1 MSLVG
6 RILRLASFVAFLVA
20 IADRPDLFAAPEDL
34 YIDWPLDAMTRGGPG
49 RALVM
54 GHNVYVQQNFRS
66 TTNLQFPDQEHTGL
80 DLQLDSGGR
89 DTENAIVRAV
99 TDGIVECIDARRWG
113 TQGDVIVIKHDDELY
128 SVYGHLN
135 ERLMVRR
142 GQRVRRGQPIGS
154 VQRWP
159 GDRDN
164 THVHFEIREFV
175 YWSHDRDEPVESP
188 EERPGETIS
197 CAGPGYLP
205 RGVRLTQLQG
215 VRTWVDPVDFYF
227 DHRPPYP
234 RAIVVNDLV
243 TNLALG
249 DNSRR
254 TVAVYPS
261 ARIDPDTSI
270 HLPTPSLVTALGI
283 ETAQDAE
290 GRTQRFYKVKYDGVN
305 EGYILGFYFV
315 GHDSDLRV
323 GEPLVLWQRPRGRA
337 LVHFPFA
344 SPRLQRRNGE
354 KPGLVAR

>member
-128 SVYGHLN
+128 SVYGHLPN
-135 ERLMVRR
+135 VSWFVE
-142 GQRVRRGQPIGS
+142 G
-154 VQRWP
+154 
-159 GDRDN
+159 
-164 THVHFEIREFV
+164 REFEGASRSAPSRGGLETGTTLTSISRFASSSIGLTTV
-175 YWSHDRDEPVESP
+175 MSLSKARRNGQAKPSVVPV
-188 EERPGETIS
+188 RAIYRGEFAS
-197 CAGPGYLP
+197 LSFS
-205 RGVRLTQLQG
+205 G

-227 DHRPPYP
+227 DHRPFVSLPP
-234 RAIVVNDLV
+234 GHRRKR
-243 TNLALG
+243 LG
-249 DNSRR
+249 DEFGVGRQFSQDRRRVPIGQNRSRHVDPLAHAFLGDR
-254 TVAVYPS
+254 TWHRNCAGCGGE
-261 ARIDPDTSI
+261 DP
-270 HLPTPSLVTALGI
+270 A
-283 ETAQDAE
+283 
-290 GRTQRFYKVKYDGVN
+290 
-305 EGYILGFYFV
+305 ILQG
-315 GHDSDLRV
+315 
-323 GEPLVLWQRPRGRA
+323 QI
-337 LVHFPFA
+337 
-344 SPRLQRRNGE
+344 
-354 KPGLVAR
+354 